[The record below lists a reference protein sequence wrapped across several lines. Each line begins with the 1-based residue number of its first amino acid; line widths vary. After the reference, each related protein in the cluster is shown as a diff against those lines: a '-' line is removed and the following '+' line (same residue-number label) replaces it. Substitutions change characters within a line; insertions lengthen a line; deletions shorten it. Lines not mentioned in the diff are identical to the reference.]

1 MLKIVVRCLLL
12 FFVLVCWYDY
22 SSDNRDANYDDVLSV
37 LALFD
42 DNDIFYIK
50 SDTYLKFKD
59 RYLDEKEKKQ
69 VKIKVKKRS
78 DNND

>member
-1 MLKIVVRCLLL
+1 MFC
-12 FFVLVCWYDY
+12 YDY
-22 SSDNRDANYDDVLSV
+22 IGDNMDANYDDVLSV

-42 DNDIFYIK
+42 DNDISYIK

-69 VKIKVKKRS
+69 IKIKVKKRS
-78 DNND
+78 DNNG

>member
-1 MLKIVVRCLLL
+1 M
-12 FFVLVCWYDY
+12 
-22 SSDNRDANYDDVLSV
+22 DANYDDVLSV

-69 VKIKVKKRS
+69 IKIKVKKRS